1 MIFSNKN
8 TVFYLINSCQSDMK
22 GFFIIVTIGLF
33 ISVIILV
40 QILKNLIFKN
50 IDDIAKRNDDI
61 GAYTIILLA
70 VFSVF
75 IIMPAFGLYDNYKMS
90 ESIRNMSYKQYTFEG
105 PADINGEYAKIMI
118 GDDEYAYIDN
128 IGYIVYEEDE
138 NGKITPVYH

>member
-1 MIFSNKN
+1 MYSNKN
-8 TVFYLINSCQSDMK
+8 TVFYLINLYQNDMK
-22 GFFIIVTIGLF
+22 GLFSIIIIGLF
-33 ISVIILV
+33 ISVIMLV
-40 QILKNLIFKN
+40 KILKNLIFKN
-50 IDDIAKRNDDI
+50 IDDIAKRNDKID
-61 GAYTIILLA
+61 AYVIILLA

-75 IIMPAFGLYDNYKMS
+75 IIIPAFGLYDNYKIS

-105 PADINGEYAKIMI
+105 PTDINGEYAKIMI